1 MIVQCFANK
10 LINSTSL
17 SAVEVKDNIQIT
29 LIIIKWDQ
37 KEKFSVGKLKMKYI
51 REKQSIEG
59 KR

>member
-10 LINSTSL
+10 LINSASL